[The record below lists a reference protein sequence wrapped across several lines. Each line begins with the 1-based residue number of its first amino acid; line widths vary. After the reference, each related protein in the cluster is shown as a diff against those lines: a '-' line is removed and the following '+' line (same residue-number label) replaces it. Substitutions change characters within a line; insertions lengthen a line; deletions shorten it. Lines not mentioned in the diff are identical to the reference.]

1 MLHCRKPMNS
11 SPQIMVPPFP
21 LVVKSLV
28 ISSAVL
34 FILQLALEQWAGFP
48 LSHVLGF
55 VPGRLLQGW
64 IWQPFTYAFLHDGL
78 LHLIFNLLI
87 LWTVGGELELL
98 WGRVNFLAYCFVAA
112 LGAALFHGMFS
123 LAGIGPGP
131 QSPVIGSSGIVFG
144 LLLAYGILMGHR
156 VMYFFMVFPMPA
168 KYFVMLIGAVELV
181 SSVFYSKSG
190 VAHLAHLGGM
200 VFGFLFLVAMA
211 QWRARLRGA
220 QHTKPKK
227 KKRDASHLKL
237 VRSGDSDDDESGPI
251 RWN

>member
-1 MLHCRKPMNS
+1 MLHWFKLMNS

-21 LVVKSLV
+21 PIVKGLV
-28 ISSAVL
+28 IISAVL
-34 FILQLALEQWAGFP
+34 FVVQLALEQWAGIP
-48 LSHVLGF
+48 LSQILGF
-55 VPGRLLQGW
+55 VPARLLEGW
-64 IWQPFTYAFLHDGL
+64 IWQPLTYAFLHAGL
-78 LHLIFNLLI
+78 LHLMFNLLI
-87 LWTVGGELELL
+87 IWTVGGELELL
-98 WGRVNFLAYCFVAA
+98 WGRINFLAYCIVAA
-112 LGAALFHGMFS
+112 LGAALFHGIFS
-123 LAGIGPGP
+123 LAGIGPGS
-131 QSPVIGSSGIVFG
+131 QSPVIGSSGIVYG

-168 KYFVMLIGAVELV
+168 KYFVLLLGSAELV

-200 VFGFLFLVAMA
+200 VFGFFFLIAMA

-220 QHTKPKK
+220 QQKGPK

-237 VRSGDSDDDESGPI
+237 VQSGESNDDDSGPI